1 MYYEINVSKNG
12 HHVFATAERSLTT
25 ITATHALYK
34 LFKEK
39 FPSEEGY
46 LIEVTEWEKHG
57 HKIKIEVL

>member
-25 ITATHALYK
+25 ITATHVLYK

-39 FPSEEGY
+39 FPPEEGY
-46 LIEVTEWEKHG
+46 LIEVTEWEKRG
-57 HKIKIEVL
+57 QEIKMEAL